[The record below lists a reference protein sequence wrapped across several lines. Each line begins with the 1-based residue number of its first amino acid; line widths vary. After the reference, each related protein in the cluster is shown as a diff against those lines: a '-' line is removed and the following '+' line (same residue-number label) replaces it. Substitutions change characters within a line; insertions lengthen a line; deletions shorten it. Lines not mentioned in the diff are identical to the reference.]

1 MNPNIPMNLNNMM
14 NPNMNNMINNLNDI
28 NNMMMQN
35 NNINQNTKQQILDL
49 INQNIQM
56 TETINMNNKM
66 IKSMIENSDFKN
78 DKEDKKD
85 IINDFYEIDFFP
97 RYQGRR
103 INVLFTDQLTGN
115 RINMITPVNIKMK
128 DLINAFYIK
137 NQIYEKYIFKKD
149 ISKSYDFYFL
159 YNGYRISENEEKTI
173 SECGLVAQTEVI
185 VFAPKNNMIGG

>member
-1 MNPNIPMNLNNMM
+1 
-14 NPNMNNMINNLNDI
+14 MINNLNDI

-97 RYQGRR
+97 GYQGRR
-103 INVLFTDQLTGN
+103 INVVFNGQSTGN
-115 RINMITPVNIKMK
+115 RINMITPVNVKMK

-137 NQIYEKYIFKKD
+137 NQILFKKD
-149 ISKSYDFYFL
+149 ISKNYDFYFL

-173 SECGLVAQTEVI
+173 S
-185 VFAPKNNMIGG
+185 